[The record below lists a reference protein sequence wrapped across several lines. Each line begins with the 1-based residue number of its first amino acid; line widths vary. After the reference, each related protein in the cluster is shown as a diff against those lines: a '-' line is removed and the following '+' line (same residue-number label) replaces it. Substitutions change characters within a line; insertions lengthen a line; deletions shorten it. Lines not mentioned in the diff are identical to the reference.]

1 MLVESNEDKSFAMV
15 LNWPA
20 LLKHCFVV
28 ALCAIAFVF
37 VR

>member
-1 MLVESNEDKSFAMV
+1 MLVESNQNKSFTMV
-15 LNWPA
+15 LNWRA

-28 ALCAIAFVF
+28 ALWAIAFVF